1 MNYLIWRNKMRL
13 NSLKKLIFFLDL
25 HFIII
30 NVLFCFYILSLDSGL
45 LIYYLF
51 LNFFK
56 LLFSIIIMF
65 ILKII
70 IIFFVIPFYD
80 KQNNLIL
87 KNIIKYLIYIIYCI
101 IINLILIYLF
111 TDLNNILW
119 M

>member
-1 MNYLIWRNKMRL
+1 MNYLIGGNKMKL

-30 NVLFCFYILSLDSGL
+30 NVLFCFFILSLDSGL

-56 LLFSIIIMF
+56 LLFAIIIMF

>member
-1 MNYLIWRNKMRL
+1 MNYLIGGNKMKL

-30 NVLFCFYILSLDSGL
+30 NVLFCFFILSLDSGL

-56 LLFSIIIMF
+56 LLFAIIIMF

-111 TDLNNILW
+111 TDLNNIL
-119 M
+119 

>member
-1 MNYLIWRNKMRL
+1 MRL

-80 KQNNLIL
+80 K
-87 KNIIKYLIYIIYCI
+87 
-101 IINLILIYLF
+101 
-111 TDLNNILW
+111 
-119 M
+119 

>member
-1 MNYLIWRNKMRL
+1 MRL

-101 IINLILIYLF
+101 IINLILIY
-111 TDLNNILW
+111 
-119 M
+119 

>member
-56 LLFSIIIMF
+56 LLFAIIIMF

>member
-1 MNYLIWRNKMRL
+1 MNYLIGRNKMKL

-56 LLFSIIIMF
+56 LLFAIIIMF

>member
-1 MNYLIWRNKMRL
+1 MRL

-56 LLFSIIIMF
+56 LLFAIILMF

>member
-1 MNYLIWRNKMRL
+1 MNYLIGGNKMKL

>member
-1 MNYLIWRNKMRL
+1 MNYLIGGNKMKL

-56 LLFSIIIMF
+56 LLFAIILMF

>member
-1 MNYLIWRNKMRL
+1 MRL

-45 LIYYLF
+45 LIYYYLF

-56 LLFSIIIMF
+56 LLFAIIIMF

>member
-1 MNYLIWRNKMRL
+1 MRL

-56 LLFSIIIMF
+56 LLFAIIIMF

-70 IIFFVIPFYD
+70 IIFLVIPFYD

>member
-1 MNYLIWRNKMRL
+1 MRL

-87 KNIIKYLIYIIYCI
+87 
-101 IINLILIYLF
+101 IYLF

>member
-56 LLFSIIIMF
+56 LLSAIIIMF

>member
-1 MNYLIWRNKMRL
+1 MRL

-70 IIFFVIPFYD
+70 IFFVIPFYD